1 MLNKLERCYSHY
13 SISQTTKQI
22 KTFVECMIHMLTEST
37 DCFSSSR
44 LVFCSW
50 VGLISFDLTFFL
62 RNQARRKILGN
73 WYKRNKL
80 PNSCKPSLSWISSSV
95 TLMKWEDEMGFGCYF
110 SRLANPRL

>member
-22 KTFVECMIHMLTEST
+22 KTFVECMIHMPTEST
-37 DCFSSSR
+37 YCFSSSR

-73 WYKRNKL
+73 WHGIN
-80 PNSCKPSLSWISSSV
+80 V
-95 TLMKWEDEMGFGCYF
+95 TNL
-110 SRLANPRL
+110 LIVANLRYREFRAPFL

>member
-50 VGLISFDLTFFL
+50 VVLISFDLTFFL
-62 RNQARRKILGN
+62 EI
-73 WYKRNKL
+73 
-80 PNSCKPSLSWISSSV
+80 KPGVKFLETGMV
-95 TLMKWEDEMGFGCYF
+95 
-110 SRLANPRL
+110 